1 MRSKIFLRGVTT
13 VLSTCALAVAV
24 IACGKRGPEGVA
36 ECDDYFK
43 AVDSCKNAA
52 EKDSLK
58 SEADSNKESWK
69 LLAQDKVKESC
80 IARGNYA
87 KERCDAGPDGV
98 PECDEYFKVL
108 STCKNETQKTNEKN
122 NRETWKT
129 QPRKTVADNCKRA
142 LDNAKT
148 FCK

>member
-1 MRSKIFLRGVTT
+1 MLKRTILRGITSV
-13 VLSTCALAVAV
+13 LAVAV
-24 IACGKRGPEGVA
+24 LGLTAAACGKRGPEGVA

-58 SEADSNKESWK
+58 AEADSNKENWK

-80 IARGNYA
+80 VTRGNYV

-98 PECDEYFKVL
+98 PECDEYFKVM
-108 STCKNETQKTNEKN
+108 SSCTNETQKTNEKN
-122 NRETWKT
+122 NRDIWKS
-129 QPRKTVADNCKRA
+129 QPRKTVSENCKKA
-142 LDNAKT
+142 TDMAKK